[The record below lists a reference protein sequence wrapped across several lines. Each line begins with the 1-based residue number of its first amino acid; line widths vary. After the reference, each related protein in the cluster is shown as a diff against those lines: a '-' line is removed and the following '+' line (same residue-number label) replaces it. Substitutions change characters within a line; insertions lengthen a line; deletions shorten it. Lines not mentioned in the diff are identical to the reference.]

1 MLRRQ
6 RRESPQEWADSH
18 GRLADYYEK
27 QLEDADRAN
36 GTILLDPV
44 AQRFFVE
51 AHYHRL
57 CQAPPKEIKAALNG
71 FFTLFSLDE
80 RCAEVL
86 AEAILQAGKE
96 SDETEVTSWG
106 NLLTSGIKAYNEKR
120 YEVTA
125 AVLTKFLESDLLD
138 DQSCAIAYAWR
149 GLVRLELGQYTQ
161 AMEDLNAGVA
171 VSFTRAALDQ
181 PATHSPSDARQLF
194 SPSAGLFVLI
204 LLLFLFLFVWNKN
217 RGGDAILVWHDKPER
232 RADRTFRW
240 RNWFTRSTG
249 I

>member
-1 MLRRQ
+1 
-6 RRESPQEWADSH
+6 
-18 GRLADYYEK
+18 
-27 QLEDADRAN
+27 
-36 GTILLDPV
+36 V

-217 RGGDAILVWHDKPER
+217 RGVMLFSSGMTSQNVEQTEPSDGGTGSPEAPVFDEETIMLLR
-232 RADRTFRW
+232 QYLKQLMKRKSLEQDEESCG
-240 RNWFTRSTG
+240 N
-249 I
+249 